1 MTSKA
6 SSLSELKLT
15 SAQEKWVKEW
25 LYKWGAWIRTG
36 RLDKRQVNI
45 IGRLMDSVIP
55 AEPQSPICTDE
66 EGLMISKMIDE
77 FFNSQDKELHFIVYG
92 YYVNKMTVHRI
103 TTLLFDEIAPRAMR
117 GAEGKASIRK
127 PSKTTVKRYVQCRLD
142 LANTIIHELLV
153 KGFIILKN
161 MAKNRKNIKVG
172 Y

>member
-55 AEPQSPICTDE
+55 VEPQSPICTDE

-92 YYVNKMTVHRI
+92 YYVNKMSVNRLS
-103 TTLLFDEIAPRAMR
+103 TLLFDEIEPRVMKHCAT
-117 GAEGKASIRK
+117 KSSLRK
-127 PSKTTVKRYVQCRLD
+127 PSLKTVKRYVQCRLD
-142 LANTIIHELLV
+142 LATAIIHEMLL

-161 MAKNRKNIKVG
+161 MAKNRKNIKVR